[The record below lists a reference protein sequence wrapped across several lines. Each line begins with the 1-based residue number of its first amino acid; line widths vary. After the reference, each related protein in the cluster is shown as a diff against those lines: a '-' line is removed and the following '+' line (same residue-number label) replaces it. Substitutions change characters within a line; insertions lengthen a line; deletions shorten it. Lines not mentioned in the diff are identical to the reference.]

1 MATYLAYG
9 CGKRNHDFILTT
21 EDYQHVFEAN
31 LVKGRIFGASDFEFV
46 DVNSKKKAIHK
57 VGKTLTKRTGT
68 GVGNSSI
75 GIVRSSSFKFDK
87 EDVFNQ
93 LAKKGYILKLTKT
106 HLVNSELSLFKG
118 GDTVATLTINVK
130 GPRQAN
136 VSGIG
141 GTQRNTVIKTESTDY
156 EAIFLAAF
164 LLSRVEMSQRLK

>member
-46 DVNSKKKAIHK
+46 DVNSKKKTIHK

-68 GVGNSSI
+68 GVGNSSV
-75 GIVRSSSFKFDK
+75 GVVTSSSFKFDG
-87 EDVFNQ
+87 EDVFNY
-93 LAKKGYILKLTKT
+93 LANKGYVVKLAKT
-106 HLVNSELSLFKG
+106 HLVNSEFSLFKG
-118 GDTVATLTINVK
+118 GAVIATLTINVK

-141 GTQRNTVIKTESTDY
+141 GTQRNTAIKTESTDY
-156 EAIFLAAF
+156 EALFMAAF
-164 LLSRVEMSQRLK
+164 LISRVEMSKRFK